1 MVRDIQK
8 ILETLQEQEKKQNT
22 SKLEI
27 VHGCIELTNMVKDF
41 SENTTECMM
50 ALDKKI
56 DIIKEFIIQQAEKTT
71 ELQIRIIQLEDKLNE
86 SS

>member
-1 MVRDIQK
+1 
-8 ILETLQEQEKKQNT
+8 
-22 SKLEI
+22 
-27 VHGCIELTNMVKDF
+27 MVK
-41 SENTTECMM
+41 ELGVNTTECMV

-56 DIIKEFIIQQAEKTT
+56 GIIKEFIIQQAEKTT

>member
-27 VHGCIELTNMVKDF
+27 VQGCIELANMVK
-41 SENTTECMM
+41 ELGVNTTECMV

-56 DIIKEFIIQQAEKTT
+56 GIIREFIIQQAEKTT
-71 ELQIRIIQLEDKLNE
+71 ELQIKIIQLEDKLNAKN
-86 SS
+86 

>member
-27 VHGCIELTNMVKDF
+27 VHGCVELATMVK
-41 SENTTECMM
+41 ELGANTSECML

-56 DIIKEFIIQQAEKTT
+56 DVIKEFIIKQAEKTT
-71 ELQIRIIQLEDKLNE
+71 ELQIKIIQLEDKLNAKN
-86 SS
+86 